1 MVLQSKT
8 NPLIPQAN
16 YLLYPEKFPHNMLLL
31 FFFFSFRDEKQLL
44 SGCSPLYQK
53 KLQEQGFQDVVNR
66 NKIIERYGDL
76 ADPPFSQFNENSINY
91 QDPNSQ
97 SEYDETPR
105 EEYSNEKA

>member
-1 MVLQSKT
+1 
-8 NPLIPQAN
+8 
-16 YLLYPEKFPHNMLLL
+16 MLLL
-31 FFFFSFRDEKQLL
+31 FFFSFRDEKQLL

-76 ADPPFSQFNENSINY
+76 ADPPFYQFNENSINY